1 MPNSNKKAHKTCPRC
16 GKAHSGTCYL
26 ELRACFKCGK
36 TGHFIKDCP
45 DLKSEPMVE
54 PNDMN
59 QRPKIQGRV
68 FAINGQDAEE
78 SKSSTISLFSL
89 IK

>member
-26 ELRACFKCGK
+26 ELRAYFKCGK
-36 TGHFIKDCP
+36 TGHFIKDCL

-59 QRPKIQGRV
+59 HRPKTREGCLPLLGKVLRNLSQV
-68 FAINGQDAEE
+68 P
-78 SKSSTISLFSL
+78 SSYFLL
-89 IK
+89 